1 MALPEG
7 GKMVEMGR
15 PRKELEEI
23 NVNGWK
29 LLDSLI
35 IWSAHSEYIA
45 EQLGIS
51 EDTLSK
57 RIKEQSGLT
66 FTEYRNKKKEAIRI
80 NLFKKQYDEAMKGNT
95 ALLIWL
101 GKNECGQSDKQE
113 IHETSTQRIVEVV
126 RAKED

>member
-1 MALPEG
+1 
-7 GKMVEMGR
+7 MGR
-15 PRKELEEI
+15 PRKELEDI
-23 NVNGWK
+23 SVDGWE

-35 IWSAHSEYIA
+35 IWSAHAEYIA
-45 EQLGIS
+45 EKLGIS

-57 RIKEQSGLT
+57 RIKDKHGCT

-95 ALLIWL
+95 SLLIWL

-113 IHETSTQRIVEVV
+113 VIQDKPININISREEL
-126 RAKED
+126 DL